1 MLFNT
6 NIHLQQGPINHLFL
20 YNFKS
25 GYAHQK
31 TTNLIILVQQTKILK
46 KKLLLEGNTDFVYK
60 INLLSSY
67 YDSFSTF

>member
-6 NIHLQQGPINHLFL
+6 NIHLQQGPINHSFL

>member
-6 NIHLQQGPINHLFL
+6 NIHLQQGPINHLSL

-25 GYAHQK
+25 GYAHQN